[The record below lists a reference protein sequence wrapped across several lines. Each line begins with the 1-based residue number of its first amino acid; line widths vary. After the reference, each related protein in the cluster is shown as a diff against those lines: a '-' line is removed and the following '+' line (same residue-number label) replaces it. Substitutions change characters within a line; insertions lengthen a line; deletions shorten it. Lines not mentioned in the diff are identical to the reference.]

1 MGQSK
6 LELAV
11 GTGKWDAGLKKAQQS
26 LNSFTQAQGGLQQ
39 ALAKDNGDMQKF
51 VQMMAKMDSTANTA
65 KGQMND
71 YKRSIEQLSAAY
83 NQMSSAQQAS
93 IGQDYLKTIDA
104 LKQKFQDAKQQCD
117 ELSRSLN
124 GINLQDMSGGS
135 GGGLFKGLG
144 DKMSGALQVF
154 AGNMMTKAAG
164 AALEFAGDI
173 GECVKQGIELARQGE
188 GIRIAFERLNQPGIL
203 DNLREATH
211 GTVTDLELMKA
222 AVKFNDFKLPLDELG
237 TMLAF
242 AQQKAKD
249 TGQSVDYMVDSI
261 VTGLGRKSLMILD
274 NLGLSATEVKEKMKE
289 TGDMTKAVGAIIREQ
304 MSKAGDYVETAADR
318 ATQADVKLKNAMED
332 LGRTFQPLSDAGTS
346 LWSDLKIGA
355 LDLLNNAVRPL
366 IDALTEAGRI
376 RSQYAEQGGDTRVN
390 RQLDRLR
397 GISTLQYRRNTYNAQ
412 LSNYDSK
419 IGSYEQYL
427 SDYKKWQSDKTAVG
441 AYDRMQAFQ
450 KQTGLSM
457 YSDVKEQLEVFK
469 KMRSKYVMG
478 AKSIIADNPAP
489 SPTSTTTTKTTKGGS
504 GKTEPT
510 YAADSIAAQ
519 QALVSDLTKKW
530 NEAGADV
537 RDQYLQ
543 PLVEAEAKL
552 KQMQN
557 TMALQKAQAEGKL
570 NGVNLWQ
577 GDIDDIAGGPGKRPQ
592 FAGSLPDLTKSLQLD
607 NLPQFLSPLQ
617 QLNAELEQLRKNLEY
632 APTTEAYQE
641 GLKAIADKQKEIASF
656 KGIDLAKDADKS
668 AKSFQAAA
676 GAISQVG
683 SALNGIE
690 DPTAKI
696 LGIIAQAIASV
707 AAGAGQAV
715 SAKDTT
721 SSGWA
726 WIGAAAAITASMVAM
741 ISQIH
746 SATGYAQGGIVDG
759 RGGGFVGGTAYSG
772 DNIGNVRLD
781 SGELVLNR
789 AQQSNLAN
797 ALQSNPMGRMQLSAV
812 VTGEQI
818 RLVLN
823 NNGRRT
829 GRGEYVT
836 TNFT

>member
-26 LNSFTQAQGGLQQ
+26 LNNFTQAQGGLQQ

-124 GINLQDMSGGS
+124 GINLPDMSGGS

-188 GIRIAFERLNQPGIL
+188 GIRIAFERLDQPGIL
-203 DNLREATH
+203 DNLREATN

-222 AVKFNDFKLPLDELG
+222 AVKFNDFKLPLDQLG

-242 AQQKAKD
+242 AQKKAKD

-304 MSKAGDYVETAADR
+304 MSKAGGYVETAADR

-419 IGSYEQYL
+419 IGSYQQYL
-427 SDYKKWQSDKTAVG
+427 ADYKKWQSDKTAVG

-469 KMRSKYVMG
+469 KMRSEYVMG

-489 SPTSTTTTKTTKGGS
+489 SPTSTTTTTTTKGGS
-504 GKTEPT
+504 GKTGPT
-510 YAADSIAAQ
+510 YASDSIAAQ
-519 QALVSDLTKKW
+519 QKLVQDLTKQW

-552 KQMQN
+552 KEMQN

-577 GDIDDIAGGPGKRPQ
+577 GDIDDITGGKRAQ
-592 FAGSLPDLTKSLQLD
+592 FAGTLPDLSKSLQLD
-607 NLPQFLSPLQ
+607 NLPLAPLQ
-617 QLNAELEQLRKNLEY
+617 QLNAELARLKELLEL
-632 APTTEAYQE
+632 APNSEAYQA
-641 GLKAIADKQKEIASF
+641 GLQAIADKEKEIANF
-656 KGIDLAKDADKS
+656 KGIDLSKDADKS
-668 AKSFQAAA
+668 AKSFQTAAA
-676 GAISQVG
+676 AIGQVG
-683 SALNGIE
+683 SAMSRIE
-690 DPTAKI
+690 DPTMKI
-696 LGIIAQAIASV
+696 MGIVAQAIATV
-707 AAGAGQAV
+707 AQGFATA
-715 SAKDTT
+715 TT
-721 SSGWA
+721 AESGKGVYA
-726 WIGAAAAITASMVAM
+726 WIAAIAGGMATMYST
-741 ISQIH
+741 IESIH
-746 SATGYAQGGIVDG
+746 SATGYAQGGLIKG
-759 RGGGFVGGTAYSG
+759 NSYSG
-772 DNIGNVRLD
+772 DNIGGVVDGSQFVGLNAGEVVLNASQQSMLASNLQGGSGGKMEIVGVL
-781 SGELVLNR
+781 SGENVVLMADR
-789 AQQSNLAN
+789 W
-797 ALQSNPMGRMQLSAV
+797 
-812 VTGEQI
+812 
-818 RLVLN
+818 
-823 NNGRRT
+823 GRRT
-829 GRGEYVT
+829 GRGELLFGK
-836 TNFT
+836 NL

>member
-1 MGQSK
+1 MADVITRFKLETTQYDSK
-6 LELAV
+6 LRDASKGLAEYTRQATLAGNEFSKFTQKNVEAARALGSLTPSATNAKDKVKELV
-11 GTGKWDAGLKKAQQS
+11 GAFNDAARAYNSLTKEQQQS
-26 LNSFTQAQGGLQQ
+26 DFGKAMAESIKQLN
-39 ALAKDNGDMQKF
+39 N
-51 VQMMAKMDSTANTA
+51 
-65 KGQMND
+65 
-71 YKRSIEQLSAAY
+71 QL
-83 NQMSSAQQAS
+83 
-93 IGQDYLKTIDA
+93 KV
-104 LKQKFQDAKQQCD
+104 AKQ
-117 ELSRSLN
+117 ELY
-124 GINLQDMSGGS
+124 GVGDAINKAG
-135 GGGLFKGLG
+135 GGGLFSGMG

-154 AGNMMTKAAG
+154 AGNMLTKAAG
-164 AALEFAGDI
+164 AVASLGSEMVGM
-173 GECVKQGIELARQGE
+173 VQQGVELAKQGE
-188 GIRIAFERLNQPGIL
+188 GIRIAFERLGRGDIL
-203 DNLREATH
+203 DGLREATH

-274 NLGLSATEVKEKMKE
+274 NLGLSATEVKEKMEE

-318 ATQADVKLKNAMED
+318 ATKADVDLKNAMED
-332 LGRTFQPLSDAGTS
+332 LGRTFQPLTDAGTS
-346 LWSDLKIGA
+346 MWNSLKIGA

-366 IDALTEAGRI
+366 IDTLTEAGRI
-376 RSQYAEQGGDTRVN
+376 RAQFAQQGGDMRVN
-390 RQLDRLR
+390 RMLGRL
-397 GISTLQYRRNTYNAQ
+397 GSISSSQYRQNTYNAQ
-412 LSNYDSK
+412 LANFDTK
-419 IGSYEQYL
+419 IGSYQQYL
-427 SDYKKWQSDKTAVG
+427 ADYKKWQSDKTAVG
-441 AYDRMQAFQ
+441 AYDRMAAFQ

-457 YSDVKEQLEVFK
+457 YSDVKEQLAVFQ
-469 KMRSKYVMG
+469 KMRAEYVNG
-478 AKSIIADNPAP
+478 AKAILEGNPAP
-489 SPTSTTTTKTTKGGS
+489 SPTEPTKPIKAGGKVGNKKTDKTT
-504 GKTEPT
+504 PT

-519 QALVSDLTKKW
+519 QALVQQLTKQW

-552 KQMQN
+552 KEMQN

-577 GDIDDIAGGPGKRPQ
+577 GDIDDISGGKTPQ

-759 RGGGFVGGTAYSG
+759 RGGGFVGGMSYSG

-789 AQQSNLAN
+789 AQQTSLAN
-797 ALQSNPMGRMQLSAV
+797 QLQSSPMSQMQLSAV